1 MPDIKDSVGAGGTNA
16 VHDVAMVQLM
26 LRLVKNAKGAPYFAA
41 DYTGTPGD
49 ATENAIVAFQTD
61 QKLLGPPAG
70 EKSGFVGK
78 GSQTLA
84 KLNAAVPAT
93 YALAWIIADTR
104 TVYLAMDAATAQK
117 SANAVE
123 GSADLDPA
131 FRGKVA
137 NLINQMHQQHKIAL
151 SIPASGGRR
160 TFDQQAALS
169 PAVTGAGPGE
179 SNHQYGQAVDIG
191 FGNLRWVKGDGQLVK
206 DNYWLSAGGLPAAKQ
221 NAFWAARDAIAFDK
235 LGLFKTNKPGDLVHV
250 RYANAN
256 VSYSRSLAALLLNA
270 ATVTK
275 SKWEPMPGRPNK
287 YKNDFGLGG
296 ARHIVGTAREIWA
309 GKADVNAADL
319 AAALNA
325 KLAADKTFDVLKFFG
340 VPAAPKQAAPI
351 PPSRPPTSRPPT
363 SRRSAPTSRPIS
375 PAPISTGQSGS
386 PYPDAKGAS

>member
-41 DYTGTPGD
+41 DDTGTPGD
-49 ATENAIVAFQTD
+49 TTKNAIVAFQTD
-61 QKLLGPPAG
+61 QKLLGSPSG

-84 KLNAAVPAT
+84 KLSAAVPAA
-93 YALAWIIADTR
+93 YASAWIIADTR

-137 NLINQMHQQHKIAL
+137 NLINQMHQHHKIAL

-191 FGNLRWVKGDGQLVK
+191 FGNLQWVKGNGQVVK
-206 DNYWLSAGGLPAAKQ
+206 DNYWLSAGGLPADKQ

-235 LGLFKTNKPGDLVHV
+235 LGLFKTNKPGDLIHV
-250 RYANAN
+250 QAYADAN
-256 VSYSRSLAALLLNA
+256 VSYARSLAALLNV

-296 ARHIVGTAREIWA
+296 ATHVVGTAREIWA
-309 GKADVNAADL
+309 GKAVVNAADL

-325 KLAADKTFDVLKFFG
+325 KLAADKAFDVLKFFG
-340 VPAAPKQAAPI
+340 IPPVPKQAPPI
-351 PPSRPPTSRPPT
+351 PPLKAADVKAAYLTKIR
-363 SRRSAPTSRPIS
+363 ADLKADL
-375 PAPISTGQSGS
+375 PAPITGESGS
-386 PYPDAKGAS
+386 RYPDA